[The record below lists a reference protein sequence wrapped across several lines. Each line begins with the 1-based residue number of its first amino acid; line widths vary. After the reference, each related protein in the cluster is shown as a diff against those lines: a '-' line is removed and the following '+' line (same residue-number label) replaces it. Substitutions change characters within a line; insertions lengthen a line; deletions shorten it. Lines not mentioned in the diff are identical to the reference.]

1 MEINVCTKWITR
13 FSFDIFSLTVMQIF
27 HILERQPYLTKCVYI
42 QIYFSYTNVLS
53 WQEYI
58 ALQEGDVVKPP
69 SPESVGL
76 KNKQK
81 VKYGFIYY

>member
-1 MEINVCTKWITR
+1 MKLLGT
-13 FSFDIFSLTVMQIF
+13 FHSDHSLLPSTVMQIL

-42 QIYFSYTNVLS
+42 QIYFSYTKVLS
-53 WQEYI
+53 WQECI
-58 ALQEGDVVKPP
+58 ALQEGDVFKPL